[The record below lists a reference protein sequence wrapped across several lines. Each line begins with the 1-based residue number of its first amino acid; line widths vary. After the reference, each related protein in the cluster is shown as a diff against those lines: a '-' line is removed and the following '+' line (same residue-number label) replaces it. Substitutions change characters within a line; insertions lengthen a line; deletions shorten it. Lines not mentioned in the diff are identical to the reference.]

1 MFYKWQ
7 FLVCFLFLSSQL
19 QGQISDNPQ
28 LEKDIKHILSLER
41 KAHAEN
47 KSQKK
52 KSNLHQEAI
61 HKSYE
66 ALNNYDLSCDQKG
79 RLFLKIGSNHFYDFE
94 DNKAIR
100 ILKDSVLGTWLNCPG
115 LNDRWLWDP
124 TVMLFD
130 LYIINN
136 RLIDAG
142 EINKLID
149 SKPLIAKGVNP
160 KNVQQFYSSLG
171 FFAAEIND
179 KTLSIQSL
187 KKAVQLLEDVKDPTL
202 YFGLHND
209 FANSL
214 YRLGD
219 YSNSI
224 VQYEK
229 ALSYAE
235 SEQNKI
241 TVIVN
246 YTEILIQNGDI
257 QKADSLLNSISDFI
271 AKDSKFYRYKMIY
284 LQRKATIKNKQGAY
298 REAIS
303 FMNEANEEIKE
314 KEDAFV
320 SKAVNLSKMAS
331 SYYGLKEY
339 ATGDEKVI
347 EAINMLLATRD
358 KVDILNGESITSH
371 ISYNFRELL
380 SILTNLVFE
389 KLEMDD
395 SKSAI
400 FILNEIQNLID
411 HNKQKLSGESS
422 KIFQTSSI
430 YPLYEKTIDKLVE
443 SYNETKDESL
453 LNQAIQLSLTN
464 KGNILTDIISEK
476 QIYERELPTAEYDRS
491 KKLEFNKN
499 SAESDVVNANS
510 KNLDSLN
517 NRYFMALTTFNK
529 FQDSLLQI
537 HTTIRPML
545 SNNSM
550 NLNVEDVVAYLGNDM
565 AYLEIF
571 AGQNAIYLFCLSN
584 KEKTVFKVPLTDD
597 IKNKFDQ
604 YITELY
610 QYSDDSDFYDQS
622 QNQYNLFY
630 KSSFEH
636 FKKLGL
642 KNIITSSDGIFHMVP
657 VETFWNGKSF
667 LVEDFDISYVL
678 SNNQLNDQKN
688 KHSQEYIG
696 FGSSYSSKLND
707 HLSSTTGK
715 SDLRLSPLQQAE
727 KEVENGSGILGGENY
742 IGKNAT
748 KSNFRKA
755 SSENSGIIH
764 LALHGIFLNDSKS
777 GIVFHDEGQ
786 DFILDQLELG
796 MMKLKNKLTILSACH
811 SGGGE
816 VFQGEGI
823 RSLARSFLYAGS
835 NSVISSLWEASDVSN
850 QEIMTRLLENI
861 SNGNETHESLN
872 QAKRDYL
879 KHASP
884 YARHPA
890 YWGNMVY
897 IGADKSSTSFGWWYI
912 LLSIAFLAIFFII
925 YRMRK

>member
-1 MFYKWQ
+1 MFKNWQ
-7 FLVCFLFLSSQL
+7 FLCFLLLLSFQL
-19 QGQISDNPQ
+19 QGQLSDNPQ
-28 LEKDIKHILSLER
+28 LEKDIKHILALEK
-41 KAHAEN
+41 KAHAETE
-47 KSQKK
+47 SQEK
-52 KSNLHQEAI
+52 KSNLFLEAI
-61 HKSYE
+61 QKSYE
-66 ALNNYDLSCDQKG
+66 ALDKYDLSCDQKG
-79 RLFLKIGSNHFYDFE
+79 RLFLKIGSYHFYNFE
-94 DNKAIR
+94 DNQAIS

-124 TVMLFD
+124 AVLLFD

-149 SKPLIAKGVNP
+149 SKPLIFKGVKPRNI
-160 KNVQQFYSSLG
+160 QQFYSSLG

-187 KKAVQLLEDVKDPTL
+187 KKAVQLLEDVKDPSL

-219 YSNSI
+219 FPNSI

-229 ALSYAE
+229 ALNYAE

-271 AKDSKFYRYKMIY
+271 AKDSRFYRYKMIY

-298 REAIS
+298 QEAIS
-303 FMNEANEEIKE
+303 FMKEANEEIKD

-320 SKAVNLSKMAS
+320 SRAVNLSKMATS
-331 SYYGLKEY
+331 HYGLKEY
-339 ATGDEKVI
+339 STGDEKVL
-347 EAINMLLATRD
+347 EAINLLLATRD
-358 KVDILNGESITSH
+358 NVDILNGESITSH
-371 ISYNFRELL
+371 VSYNFRELL
-380 SILTNLVFE
+380 SILSNLVFE

-400 FILNEIQNLID
+400 FILNEIQKLID

-430 YPLYEKTIDKLVE
+430 YPIYEKTIDNLVE
-443 SYNETKDESL
+443 AYYETKNESY

-476 QIYERELPTAEYDRS
+476 QIYERELPSSEYERF

-517 NRYFMALTTFNK
+517 NRYFEALTSFNK
-529 FQDSLLQI
+529 YQDSLLQI
-537 HTTIRPML
+537 HSTIRPML

-550 NLNVEDVVAYLGNDM
+550 NLNVEDVVAYLGSDR

-571 AGQNAIYLFCLSN
+571 AGQNAMYLFCISKN
-584 KEKTVFKVPLTDD
+584 AKSVFKVPLTEDV
-597 IKNKFDQ
+597 KNKFDQ
-604 YITELY
+604 YLSELY
-610 QYSDDSDFYDQS
+610 QYNDDTDFYDRS
-622 QNQYNLFY
+622 QYLYDLLY
-630 KSSFEH
+630 KNPFDHFE
-636 FKKLGL
+636 KIGL
-642 KNIITSSDGIFHMVP
+642 KSIITSSDGVFHMVP
-657 VETFWNGKSF
+657 IESFWNGKSF
-667 LVEDFDISYVL
+667 LVEDFDISYIL
-678 SNNQLNDQKN
+678 SNNQLNAQKN
-688 KHSQEYIG
+688 KYSQEYIG
-696 FGSSYSSKLND
+696 FGSSYSSQLND
-707 HLSSTTGK
+707 HLNNATGK
-715 SDLRLSPLQQAE
+715 SDIRLSSLQQAE
-727 KEVENGSGILGGENY
+727 KEVANGTQILGGKNY
-742 IGKNAT
+742 VGRNAT
-748 KSNFRKA
+748 KSNFKKY
-755 SSENSGIIH
+755 SSENSGILH
-764 LALHGIFLNDSKS
+764 LALHGIILNNSKS
-777 GIVFHDEGQ
+777 GIVFHDEEQ

-811 SGGGE
+811 SGSGE

-861 SNGNETHESLN
+861 SDGRETHESLN

-879 KHASP
+879 KNASP

-897 IGADKSSTSFGWWYI
+897 VGADKSTSSFGLKYI
-912 LLSIAFLAIFFII
+912 LLALGFLAIVFIL
-925 YRMRK
+925 YKVRK